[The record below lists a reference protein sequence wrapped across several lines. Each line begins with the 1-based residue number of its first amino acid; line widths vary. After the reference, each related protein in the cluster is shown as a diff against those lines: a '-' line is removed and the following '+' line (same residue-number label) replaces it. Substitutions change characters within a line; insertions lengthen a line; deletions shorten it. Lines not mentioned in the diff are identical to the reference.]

1 VVVSLPI
8 ARRALVV
15 ALLVLGFSAAPIAQ
29 ALAQVDALPS
39 WNEGPVKTSIIDFVW
54 RVTTQG
60 GTDFVPAEH
69 AFGNSDGDLQM
80 LQWTAAGERAR
91 FAGLVHYTDA
101 EREYTYDRE
110 SKVGKLDKALDVA
123 AAKGW
128 TVVDMKKDCK
138 AVFPAEK

>member
-15 ALLVLGFSAAPIAQ
+15 ALLVVGFSAAPVTQ

-39 WNEGPVKTSIIDFVW
+39 WNEGPVKTSIIDFVS

-60 GTDFVPAEH
+60 GTNFVPAEH

-80 LQWTAAGERAR
+80 LQYTASGSGSR
-91 FAGLVHYTDA
+91 FLGLVHHTDA
-101 EREYTYDRE
+101 EREYAYDRQ
-110 SKVGKLDKALDVA
+110 SMVGKLDKALDEA
-123 AAKGW
+123 SRRGW
-128 TVVDMKKDCK
+128 TVVDMKQDWK
-138 AVFPAEK
+138 VIFPVAK